1 MKRIYLLL
9 YLFCLI
15 TAISVSNISCDQPG
29 QNIADI
35 NEIKLKLS
43 AGNSF
48 EVENP
53 FIIREFK
60 PFLNGEWIGNAVS
73 YGCYRKGQE
82 PDVKGPGDDE
92 ILEDL
97 NIIKQYWNLIRVYN
111 ADNETE
117 RILGLIK
124 KHDLPIKIMVGV
136 WLANEEN
143 HPEKK
148 TINIKNTLRAIKLA
162 NEYANMIVAV
172 NVGNETQ
179 VDWSAHRMNT
189 DNLIRYIRTVRKN
202 VTVPLTV
209 ADDYNFW
216 NKPESKR
223 VAAEVDFIVTHIH
236 PLWNG
241 KTLETAFSWLDS
253 TFKQLQKD
261 HPERLLV
268 LGEVGWATSHN
279 PDKKGPGEQGALMKG
294 EVSVKAQEKY
304 LELHNQWVNKNKIT
318 TFLFEAFDEPWKG
331 GGVSSGPNEVEKHW
345 GVFYENRTPKESFQ
359 NYQKSLN

>member
-1 MKRIYLLL
+1 MPE
-9 YLFCLI
+9 
-15 TAISVSNISCDQPG
+15 DG
-29 QNIADI
+29 
-35 NEIKLKLS
+35 
-43 AGNSF
+43 
-48 EVENP
+48 
-53 FIIREFK
+53 
-60 PFLNGEWIGNAVS
+60 
-73 YGCYRKGQE
+73 
-82 PDVKGPGDDE
+82 E

-111 ADNETE
+111 ADDDTE
-117 RILGLIK
+117 RILRMI
-124 KHDLPIKIMVGV
+124 DDYELPIKLMMGV
-136 WLANEEN
+136 WLANEETD
-143 HPEKK
+143 PEVK
-148 TINIKNTLRAIKLA
+148 TTNIKNTLRAINLA
-162 NEYANMIVAV
+162 NKYSDNIAAV

-179 VDWSAHRMNT
+179 VDWSWHRMNT
-189 DNLIRYIRTVRKN
+189 ENLIRYIRTVREN
-202 VTVPLTV
+202 VTVPVTV

-253 TFKQLQKD
+253 TFKQLQND
-261 HPERLLV
+261 HSEKLLV
-268 LGEVGWATSHN
+268 LGETGWATSYN

-331 GGVSSGPNEVEKHW
+331 GGESSGPYEVEKHW

-359 NYQKSLN
+359 NYQKSPN